1 MTKRKS
7 SKNIIKALKTIQGY
21 TGGVS
26 VGKKENWGNEKTGFK
41 TIKSI
46 TWRQHQP
53 CAPCKEGPPW
63 ESYTRR
69 HFGLLH
75 RKAFLILEIV
85 QKRQPGKL
93 ASSWLWKS
101 LRRKCAHFG
110 NKTFLE
116 MFNVAPLTIKK
127 GNSHLTLLPLRCEW
141 VQEASPFSSLTLHCR
156 TGRENALE

>member
-26 VGKKENWGNEKTGFK
+26 VGKKENWGNVKTGFK

-101 LRRKCAHFG
+101 LRR
-110 NKTFLE
+110 NSVPTLE
-116 MFNVAPLTIKK
+116 TRPFWRC
-127 GNSHLTLLPLRCEW
+127 LTLLPWPSRKE
-141 VQEASPFSSLTLHCR
+141 TLIWLSCPWDVSGSKKRPHFPHWLY
-156 TGRENALE
+156 TAGQGGKMH